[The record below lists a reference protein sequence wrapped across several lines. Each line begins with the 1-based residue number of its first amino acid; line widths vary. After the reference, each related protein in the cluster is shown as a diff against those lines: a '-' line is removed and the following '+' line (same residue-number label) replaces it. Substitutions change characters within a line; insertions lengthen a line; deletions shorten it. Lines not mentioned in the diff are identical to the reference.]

1 MLLPCEKFEFPFY
14 FIWIFFSR
22 VAEKKSRKTSPSKII
37 KNEQQPVSNSL
48 FRLLKKNLRNKLL
61 NKGIRKKMQ
70 DYGIIKIEGPRV
82 EDSSPLSNIYNDNT
96 IPVIAWLE

>member
-37 KNEQQPVSNSL
+37 KNEQQPVSNFAS
-48 FRLLKKNLRNKLL
+48 FSPVKKKSS
-61 NKGIRKKMQ
+61 KQ
-70 DYGIIKIEGPRV
+70 IIE
-82 EDSSPLSNIYNDNT
+82 
-96 IPVIAWLE
+96 

>member
-37 KNEQQPVSNSL
+37 KNEQQAVSNSAS
-48 FRLLKKNLRNKLL
+48 FSPVKKKSS
-61 NKGIRKKMQ
+61 KQ
-70 DYGIIKIEGPRV
+70 IIE
-82 EDSSPLSNIYNDNT
+82 
-96 IPVIAWLE
+96 

>member
-37 KNEQQPVSNSL
+37 KNEQQPVSNSAS
-48 FRLLKKNLRNKLL
+48 FSPVKKNLQNKLL
-61 NKGIRKKMQ
+61 NKGNKERRC
-70 DYGIIKIEGPRV
+70 KIME
-82 EDSSPLSNIYNDNT
+82 
-96 IPVIAWLE
+96 

>member
-37 KNEQQPVSNSL
+37 KNEQQPVSNSAS
-48 FRLLKKNLRNKLL
+48 FLLVKKNLQNKLL
-61 NKGIRKKMQ
+61 NKGNKERRC
-70 DYGIIKIEGPRV
+70 KIME
-82 EDSSPLSNIYNDNT
+82 
-96 IPVIAWLE
+96 